1 MAGVCLAC
9 AHPNVDALNQQL
21 DARTP
26 SVWMLARDYAIPRF
40 QLIWHR
46 RDHMPAVLHG
56 ALPTPL
62 TTSEFATVT
71 ETRRRQTMVRAQKRF
86 LLAYAQVGVISR
98 ACKLAKVSRA
108 SIYQWQ
114 EHDAEFTVAMRE
126 AGITATEALETEA
139 WRRAR
144 DGVDEPVYQ
153 HSKLVG
159 TITRYSDNL
168 LMFMLRARAPERYRE
183 RVDVSVQPV
192 IKAVAGFDP
201 ADVV

>member
-1 MAGVCLAC
+1 
-9 AHPNVDALNQQL
+9 
-21 DARTP
+21 
-26 SVWMLARDYAIPRF
+26 
-40 QLIWHR
+40 
-46 RDHMPAVLHG
+46 
-56 ALPTPL
+56 
-62 TTSEFATVT
+62 
-71 ETRRRQTMVRAQKRF
+71 
-86 LLAYAQVGVISR
+86 
-98 ACKLAKVSRA
+98 VSRA

-153 HSKLVG
+153 HGKLVG